1 MGRRGWMDW
10 LTGRSHTVE
19 PLPGRPPDGPGTHP
33 LAGAITRAICCS
45 GGGIRAAAF
54 ALGGMQELSRPGP
67 DGRSWYSEVDMVTAV
82 SGGSYMASSFAIVDH
97 DLSAAERRILPAYAP
112 GSPEDIRLRAHT
124 RYLVDDPRAAAVGV
138 LSILWGLVLNLVPIL
153 AGIYVV
159 AKAVGWLLR
168 WSGALVQVDGEWR
181 TPHDG
186 TLAAI
191 TGGIAAVGLLLYATE
206 RLIDVYHR
214 PDRLRTRVLTVW
226 TLRLLVWGTL
236 LFLVLVGVPAL
247 LHWLSTLR
255 PYRGPVT
262 GPAQLSWLVGTVVGV
277 VASVKATL
285 GRFRAVVQ
293 SPPAGASDASGRK
306 PTVGQRIGR
315 VLRGL
320 SAWLGSALIL
330 LLFLAGAL
338 VWLSTAAALGVTAA
352 QVTGIVLCVVAILL
366 WQVVTDVNRNSVHP
380 FYKQRLATAFVVHRT
395 ARGTAEEVDY
405 SAPLAVSHFAGD
417 RPQLVVC
424 AAVNTN
430 EEGRVPS
437 GRGCAPFTF
446 DPNWTGISSGTQF
459 GWNPWNPGERPPGM
473 LATADYEL
481 RAGRRTL
488 TLPAAVAVSGA
499 AVSPVMGR
507 MTRAPLRLLLG
518 VANVRLGLWLPNPL
532 DPHAPQRPGDGGAG
546 GLRGVLA
553 VLRWQSMQ
561 PGIMSLFAEMFGRTT
576 LGSRW
581 VYVTDGGH
589 YENLGLVEAMRRGA
603 TEIVAFDASG
613 DPPNTWATF
622 GEAVETARADLGV
635 EIDLDP
641 LHMQRPQGA
650 IGAPTLVAQG
660 RFTYPNG
667 VVGTLWLC
675 KLDLPDK
682 ASWDV
687 QAWARTHVG
696 FPHDS
701 TANQL
706 YGDRQFEAYRKLGEI
721 AAQTALAMMPVPGQ
735 VGGRVPAVVDPGAD
749 GSPDA
754 VGRPPAHAAS

>member
-1 MGRRGWMDW
+1 MSGRRWVDW
-10 LTGRSHTVE
+10 LTGRSHAVE
-19 PLPGRPPDGPGTHP
+19 PLPGRPPDGPGAHP
-33 LAGAITRAICCS
+33 LAGGHTRAICCS

-67 DGRSWYSEVDMVTAV
+67 DGRSWYSEVDLVTAV

-112 GSPEDIRLRAHT
+112 GSPEDVRLRAHT

-138 LSILWGLVLNLVPIL
+138 LSILWGLVLNLLPIL

-168 WSGALVQVDGEWR
+168 WSGALTQVDGEWR

-186 TLAAI
+186 ALAAI
-191 TGGIAAVGLLLYATE
+191 TGGIAAVGLLLYAAE

-226 TLRLLVWGTL
+226 TLRLLLWGTL
-236 LFLVLVGVPAL
+236 LFLLLVGAPAL

-255 PYRGPVT
+255 PYHGPVT

-293 SPPAGASDASGRK
+293 SPPAGASDASGAK
-306 PTVGQRIGR
+306 PTVGQRIAR
-315 VLRGL
+315 FLRAL
-320 SAWLGSALIL
+320 SAWLGSALIV
-330 LLFLAGAL
+330 LLFLAAAL
-338 VWLSTAAALGVTAA
+338 VWLSTAAALGVTAGQLTA
-352 QVTGIVLCVVAILL
+352 VALCVVAILL
-366 WQVVTDVNRNSVHP
+366 WQIVTDVNRNSVHP
-380 FYKQRLATAFVVHRT
+380 FYKQRLASAFAVHRT
-395 ARGTAEEVDY
+395 SRATAEEVDY
-405 SAPLAVSHFAGD
+405 SRPMAVSDFAGD

-459 GWNPWNPGERPPGM
+459 DWIPWTRGERPPGM
-473 LATADYEL
+473 LPTADYER
-481 RAGRRTL
+481 RAGQRTL

-499 AVSPVMGR
+499 AGSPVMGR

-532 DPHAPQRPGDGGAG
+532 DPNAPERSGKDDAG
-546 GLRGVLA
+546 GWRRVLE
-553 VLRWQSMQ
+553 VLRWQSKQ

-576 LGSRW
+576 LGSHW

-641 LHMQRPQGA
+641 LHMERPQGA
-650 IGAPTLVAQG
+650 TAAPTLVAEG

-667 VVGTLWLC
+667 VVGTLGLC

-721 AAQTALAMMPVPGQ
+721 AAQTALTMML
-735 VGGRVPAVVDPGAD
+735 A
-749 GSPDA
+749 
-754 VGRPPAHAAS
+754 PAHAAEHVASLPQPDAAVASAAS